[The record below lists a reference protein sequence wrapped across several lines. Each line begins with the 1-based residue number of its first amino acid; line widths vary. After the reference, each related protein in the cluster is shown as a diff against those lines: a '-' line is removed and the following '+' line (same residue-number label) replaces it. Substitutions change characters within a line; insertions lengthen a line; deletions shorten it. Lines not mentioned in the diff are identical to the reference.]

1 VSGLVA
7 CPFCRELFAQAE
19 VALCPAC
26 GLALTDIAKLP
37 PSADAEALAH
47 EEQDEFGIPHEPQ
60 RERLS
65 FIFLGRGRGFLA
77 LAAAVGLGAFFAPW
91 VDMSSPEIRLLSGA
105 TLAHR
110 APWIWGA
117 GVAWFVLLPLVL
129 SRRSIVEMRGARVA
143 AAFLS
148 AIPVLT
154 GVILY
159 LTPPRARYVPIA
171 FTWGAGLHATVAL
184 GVLALVAAIRFGG
197 RVDDIRVERGRVAG
211 TGQTLH

>member
-7 CPFCRELFAQAE
+7 CPFCRELFARAE
-19 VALCPAC
+19 AAVCPAC
-26 GLALTDIAKLP
+26 GLALTDAAKLP
-37 PSADAEALAH
+37 PSAEAIAL
-47 EEQDEFGIPHEPQ
+47 EEQDEFGVPYEPH
-60 RERLS
+60 RERLPLV
-65 FIFLGRGRGFLA
+65 FPGRGRGVLA
-77 LAAAVGLGAFFAPW
+77 LVAAGGLAAFFAPW

-117 GVAWFVLLPLVL
+117 EAAWFVLLPLVL

-148 AIPVLT
+148 AIPILT

-171 FTWGAGLHATVAL
+171 FDWGAGLHATVAL
-184 GVLALVAAIRFGG
+184 GALALAAAIRFGG
-197 RVDDIRVERGRVAG
+197 RIDDIRIERGHVAG